1 MPSDGGQEEEDSDSA
16 PDGGNLLE
24 KYARS
29 ATQLDATKFELKH
42 LRNARRNIVIE
53 MIVDE
58 ENKQIEWDNM
68 PRALML
74 NIE

>member
-1 MPSDGGQEEEDSDSA
+1 MPSDGGQEEDSDGA

-42 LRNARRNIVIE
+42 LRSARRNIVIE

-58 ENKQIEWDNM
+58 
-68 PRALML
+68 
-74 NIE
+74 